1 MNREERVEQQA
12 AVDLVGGTVVGGGRF
27 DFGGPTVPGE
37 RSEVSSDEVLGAPRC
52 KRHLIRSG
60 GPPIRLSP

>member
-1 MNREERVEQQA
+1 
-12 AVDLVGGTVVGGGRF
+12 
-27 DFGGPTVPGE
+27 
-37 RSEVSSDEVLGAPRC
+37 VSSDEVLGAPRC